1 MAAEVFRVVSGADF
15 CRHLYR
21 CAGKAAGSAANSTS
35 AISTAGPSFLLLLP
49 RLNFQ
54 GRDKELIEMRSE
66 GCACGRVGKRSG
78 IGAGSGAG
86 RRPGACVW
94 CGVLTG
100 PGALGLVVGLGA
112 GVALLHLQHKARI
125 SGLRSRSASLF
136 SRRPFSGGC
145 DLRVAEPAR
154 GDTHLLGNV
163 VFIQRMRP
171 QLVSQELEHY

>member
-1 MAAEVFRVVSGADF
+1 
-15 CRHLYR
+15 
-21 CAGKAAGSAANSTS
+21 
-35 AISTAGPSFLLLLP
+35 
-49 RLNFQ
+49 
-54 GRDKELIEMRSE
+54 MRSE

-86 RRPGACVW
+86 RRGACVGCVVW
-94 CGVLTG
+94 VLTG

>member
-1 MAAEVFRVVSGADF
+1 MAEWGREVVSGPAAEP
-15 CRHLYR
+15 
-21 CAGKAAGSAANSTS
+21 AGV
-35 AISTAGPSFLLLLP
+35 LV
-49 RLNFQ
+49 RV
-54 GRDKELIEMRSE
+54 
-66 GCACGRVGKRSG
+66 CG
-78 IGAGSGAG
+78 
-86 RRPGACVW
+86 VW
-94 CGVLTG
+94 GVLTG

>member
-1 MAAEVFRVVSGADF
+1 MSPITGVD
-15 CRHLYR
+15 LYR

-86 RRPGACVW
+86 RRPRLVRVWGAW